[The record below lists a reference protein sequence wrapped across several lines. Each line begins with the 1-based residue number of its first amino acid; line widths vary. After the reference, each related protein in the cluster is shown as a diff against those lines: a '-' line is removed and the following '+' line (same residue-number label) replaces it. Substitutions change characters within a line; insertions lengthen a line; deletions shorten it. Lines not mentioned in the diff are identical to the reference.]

1 MKQSVGLI
9 LVLLVLFTFIGL
21 EANAQRGGFGAG
33 LVTVAE
39 ALRLRDDA
47 PVIMQGRIERHIR
60 SEYYMFADET
70 GNMRVEI
77 PPRIWGNLRV
87 TQDDLIEITGVVD
100 RHLFSRNRIYVRS
113 IRLLQN
119 DDE

>member
-1 MKQSVGLI
+1 MKKPFRSILI
-9 LVLLVLFTFIGL
+9 LLVLFTSVGL
-21 EANAQRGGFGAG
+21 QVNAQRGGFGAG

-47 PVIMQGRIERHIR
+47 PVILQGRIERHIR

-70 GNMRVEI
+70 GSMRIEI
-77 PPRIWGNLRV
+77 PPRIWGSLRV
-87 TQDDLIEITGVVD
+87 TRDDLIEITGIVD
-100 RHLFSRNRIYVRS
+100 RHLFARNKIYVRS

-119 DDE
+119 DVE